1 MKKNNNIK
9 LIIIVSVINLFIG
22 VLLSSSI
29 SYAAVKYT
37 SKDVTFTP
45 NSSNWRVNN
54 VDSALTSLYGL
65 AGSFGVVPVG
75 TINSMMGNTAP
86 ENYLICDG
94 ATYNIKDYPA
104 LAEYFKN
111 ELGSSNYFGGD
122 GTTTFAVPDLRGE
135 FLRGSGTNTAT
146 TFSGGTVGVH
156 QDPTYFPYVIAD
168 QDRFEYVSATTAND
182 GKGAQRNPDSFFNS
196 TATRQYRLQD
206 TSTVWE
212 SSTQLST
219 HFSSRPTNTS
229 VLYVIASKDIYV
241 EGKQNYS
248 TDEKVVGT
256 WIDGKPL
263 YQKVIVKHFTSLQN
277 NIQVELDMDNNYQL
291 VNADVFHSYSN
302 GKGLEHSR
310 YGNTSYFFSWY
321 INNNK
326 AFIDN
331 LISNISEYDIIVY
344 VQYTKTTD

>member
-94 ATYNIKDYPA
+94 TIYNIKDYPA

-111 ELGSSNYFGGD
+111 ELGSVNYFGGD

-135 FLRGSGTNTAT
+135 FLRGSGTNPT
-146 TFSGGTVGVH
+146 TNMSGANVGVH
-156 QDPTYFPYVIAD
+156 QQGTDVVGAYFGSTRGIIYVGERLYHSNMSEKADNWVGNTGLSYNYGNVSTKTEESTYSETI
-168 QDRFEYVSATTAND
+168 
-182 GKGAQRNPDSFFNS
+182 GKG
-196 TATRQYRLQD
+196 T
-206 TSTVWE
+206 
-212 SSTQLST
+212 
-219 HFSSRPTNTS
+219 SRPTNTS
-229 VLYVIASKDIYV
+229 VLYVI
-241 EGKQNYS
+241 
-248 TDEKVVGT
+248 
-256 WIDGKPL
+256 
-263 YQKVIVKHFTSLQN
+263 
-277 NIQVELDMDNNYQL
+277 
-291 VNADVFHSYSN
+291 
-302 GKGLEHSR
+302 
-310 YGNTSYFFSWY
+310 
-321 INNNK
+321 
-326 AFIDN
+326 
-331 LISNISEYDIIVY
+331 
-344 VQYTKTTD
+344 